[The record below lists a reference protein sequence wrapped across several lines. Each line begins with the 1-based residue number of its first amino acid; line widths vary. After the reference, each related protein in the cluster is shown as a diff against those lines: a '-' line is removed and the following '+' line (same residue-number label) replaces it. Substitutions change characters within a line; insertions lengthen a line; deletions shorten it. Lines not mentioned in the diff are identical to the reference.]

1 MSQDEYLQHYGI
13 LGMKWGV
20 RRFQNKD
27 GTLTAKGKKRYD
39 SDPSNDDE
47 SSKTSE
53 KKRFQLTE
61 KQKTWIKRGAIA
73 AGVLLAAYGLYKL
86 NQVDP
91 AKQAEIDK
99 MIKEA
104 EYKISNKRD
113 WKRLD
118 FDEALGLVK
127 KEKGH
132 TWSPE
137 DDLRAINEGMHLWK
151 KGAQNNCTFCTTAYE
166 LRRRGYD
173 VKANFTEQ
181 GRTTSH
187 IKDFFKNTVVE
198 TDDSVM
204 WALDSMKFPPGTST
218 IDRRSAKRSR
228 YIDLI
233 SKKLA
238 EYGEGARGN
247 LLGSYSMGGGHS
259 IIWEVKNG
267 KTIFRDGQGGFT
279 YRDAKDALQYFVP
292 GKTEFFRTDDLE
304 INKDLIREAVS
315 NIGQGRKEMNVME
328 YDVELANLYRHEVL
342 KYMRANNVSMQTA
355 RERIRNLDG
364 VKV

>member
-1 MSQDEYLQHYGI
+1 MNQDEYLQHYGI

-27 GTLTAKGKKRYD
+27 GTLTARGKRRYD

-47 SSKTSE
+47 PSKTSE

-61 KQKTWIKRGAIA
+61 KQKTWIKRGALA

-86 NQVDP
+86 NQVNVT
-91 AKQAEIDK
+91 KQAKIDK
-99 MIKEA
+99 MIDEA

-137 DDLRAINEGMHLWK
+137 DDLRAINEGMYHWK

-173 VKANFTEQ
+173 VKANFTEH
-181 GRTTSH
+181 GRTVSH
-187 IKDFFKNTVVE
+187 IKDFFKNAVVE
-198 TDDSVM
+198 TDDSVV
-204 WALDSMKFPPGTST
+204 WALDSMKFPPGFST
-218 IDRRSAKRSR
+218 EARRSAKRTR
-228 YIDLI
+228 YIDMV
-233 SKKLA
+233 SEKLA
-238 EYGEGARGN
+238 EYGDGARGN
-247 LLGSYSMGGGHS
+247 LIGCYSMGGGHS

-267 KTIFRDGQGGFT
+267 KTIFRDAQTGST
-279 YRDAKDALQYFVP
+279 YKNAKEALQFFVP
-292 GKTEFFRTDDLE
+292 GKTEFFRTDNLE
-304 INKDLIREAVS
+304 INRDTIREAVS
-315 NIGQGRKEMNVME
+315 NLGQGRKEMNVME
-328 YDVELANLYRHEVL
+328 YDVEIANAYRNAVL
-342 KYMRANNVSMQTA
+342 EYMRANNVSMQTA
-355 RERIRNLDG
+355 RETIRNLTG
-364 VKV
+364 AKV

>member
-1 MSQDEYLQHYGI
+1 MNQDEYLQHYGI

-27 GTLTAKGKKRYD
+27 GTLTARGKRRYD

-47 SSKTSE
+47 PSKTSE

-61 KQKTWIKRGAIA
+61 KQKTWIKRGALA

-86 NQVDP
+86 NQLNVT
-91 AKQAEIDK
+91 KQVEIDK
-99 MIKEA
+99 MIDEA

-137 DDLRAINEGMHLWK
+137 DDLRAINEGMYHWK

-173 VKANFTEQ
+173 VKANFTEH

-198 TDDSVM
+198 TDDSVV
-204 WALDSMKFPPGTST
+204 WALDSIKFPPGFST
-218 IDRRSAKRSR
+218 EARRSAKRTR
-228 YIDLI
+228 YIDMV
-233 SKKLA
+233 SEKLA
-238 EYGEGARGN
+238 EYGDGARGN
-247 LLGSYSMGGGHS
+247 LIGCYSMGGGHS

-267 KTIFRDGQGGFT
+267 KTIFRDAQTGST
-279 YRDAKDALQYFVP
+279 YKNAKEALQFFVP
-292 GKTEFFRTDDLE
+292 GKTEFFRTDNLE
-304 INKDLIREAVS
+304 INRDTIREAVS

-328 YDVELANLYRHEVL
+328 YDVEIANAYRNAVL
-342 KYMRANNVSMQTA
+342 EYMRDNNVSMQTA
-355 RERIRNLDG
+355 REAIREYTG